1 MPRPVTSAATGSLWA
16 RLRQRLGSARRPV
29 VGLQPVGLADR
40 DLPALQA
47 LLDDA
52 GRQLGLRFVLGAL
65 DSEVVLLDVDYAG
78 RTPSSVVRSLT
89 ADRPAVLVE
98 TLASGTPAAAQHRQ
112 ELLRQLHLLPQVQAH
127 LAGRP
132 SAPPAARAASG
143 PGAAGTASPAVPHAA
158 APPRPNPDAGP
169 GPLSTVFDS
178 SFDSVMHAE
187 QLQGVT
193 PDPELRALVSHLLQG
208 LADPGTAD
216 LHAQWGADATLRVDF
231 AARSALLDPKALQG
245 LRVRREPPQRCTRAR
260 PGEHATEMALDELAW
275 HLGQA
280 CGQHVLLD
288 QPADAWHHPL
298 LGLQAHHIERYT
310 SQPRHLELARRLAA
324 GPVSPSDLRRHVRIN
339 VADLRRFLQACLF
352 LGLVRWA
359 D

>member
-1 MPRPVTSAATGSLWA
+1 MPRPVSNPARGGLWA
-16 RLRQRLGSARRPV
+16 RLRQRLGRTRHPV
-29 VGLQPVGLADR
+29 LGLQPVGLADR
-40 DLPALQA
+40 DLPALQT

-52 GRQLGLRFVLGAL
+52 GQQLGLRFVLGAL

-78 RTPSSVVRSLT
+78 RTPSTVVRSLT
-89 ADRPAVLVE
+89 GDRPAVLVE
-98 TLASGTPAAAQHRQ
+98 ALAAGTPAAAQHRQ

-127 LAGRP
+127 LKRRQPPRAPAAASGTATA
-132 SAPPAARAASG
+132 SANTAAPAVAPAPARAA
-143 PGAAGTASPAVPHAA
+143 
-158 APPRPNPDAGP
+158 PDTLP

-193 PDPELRALVSHLLQG
+193 PAPELRALVSHLLQG
-208 LADPGTAD
+208 VADPTTAD
-216 LHAQWGADATLRVDF
+216 LHGQWGPDAQLRVDF

-245 LRVRREPPQRCTRAR
+245 LRVRREPPQACKRAK
-260 PGEHATEMALDELAW
+260 PGEHAIEMALDELVW

-288 QPADAWHHPL
+288 QPVDAWHHPL
-298 LGLQAHHIERYT
+298 LGLHADHIERYT
-310 SQPRHLELARRLAA
+310 SQPRHLELARRLAT

-339 VADLRRFLQACLF
+339 VTDLRRFLQACLF